1 MIIVR
6 LQISGFLSYN
16 ERVEID
22 FNDFT
27 LACISGEN
35 GAGKSSLLEAI
46 TWALFGEARRKD
58 DAVINLRA
66 KTAEVILDFDYE
78 GARYQVQRSKTRD
91 KSTLLEFR
99 MRSTDATWHALTE
112 ATMRATED
120 LIRRTLHL
128 DYETFINASFFLQ
141 GKADLFAQQRPGD
154 RKRILS
160 GILGLD
166 IWEEYREEAAR
177 RRREMENE
185 LALIRTQIE
194 DIDNELKLESE
205 RKAKLARLEKDLAD
219 KQALFDARKV
229 LLDQQ
234 RLIADRIAS
243 DQKQVEKQ
251 AAEVQRVRGE
261 LEEHRQNLEQRLQEQ
276 VNHRALVESE
286 DQVKR
291 EVAEWE
297 NSRQVLSQWDAVAV
311 NFHQYETQR
320 QAPVLII
327 ESERTR
333 LKTELDALTRKQVE
347 VQTLE
352 ESLPAL
358 QRQVDELAASVSA
371 LTEQLNARAD
381 IENEMHLLLDEK
393 AHTKAENIQLKIE
406 MDELKD
412 RISRL
417 QVISGAICPTC
428 EKPLNSDERERLLQ
442 DLEIR
447 GKTKGDTY
455 RENQKKAE
463 TWDARYREL
472 EMQLAGLQRAEAEL
486 KQQQR
491 QADFRAEEL
500 RKSQLEVNS
509 WHASGEKSLN
519 QLLATLRDS
528 SFALEARA
536 ELASIDEQLKA
547 LGYDAAAHEKARD
560 AELAGR
566 SSQDKLLKLEQAKS
580 ALSVLER
587 EITNLQ
593 KSIAAEES
601 RLAALMGDL
610 QTARE
615 KLQQESAN
623 LPDISQLE
631 AEYYAANREVN
642 SLQQEIGYTRNQVEV
657 LDSQRERKAELI
669 EEKTGLNDLIT
680 NLKTL
685 ERAFGKD
692 GIPALLIEQALPDIE
707 AHANEIL
714 DRLSAGEMSVKF
726 ETQREFK
733 DKKRDDRK
741 ETLDILIRDSAGER
755 PYELFSG
762 GEAFRVNFAIRL
774 ALSRVLSMRAG
785 ARLQTLV
792 IDEGFGSQDASGRQ
806 RLVEA
811 INLVGADFARILV
824 ITHLEELK
832 DAFPARIEVTKTH
845 EGSRVQVIA

>member
-1 MIIVR
+1 MILVR
-6 LQISGFLSYN
+6 MQISGFLSYN
-16 ERVEID
+16 ETIGID
-22 FNDFT
+22 FSDFN

-46 TWALFGEARRKD
+46 TWSLFGEARRKD

-99 MRSTDATWHALTE
+99 VRSADNTWRVLTE

-120 LIRRTLHL
+120 LIRRTLHM

-141 GKADLFAQQRPGD
+141 GRADQFAQQRPGD

-160 GILGLD
+160 GILGLE
-166 IWEEYREEAAR
+166 IWEEYREETAS
-177 RRREMENE
+177 RRREMETEISQIKN
-185 LALIRTQIE
+185 QIE
-194 DIDNELKLESE
+194 EIDNELKLEAE
-205 RKAKLARLEKDLAD
+205 RKAKLTQLEKNLAD
-219 KQALFDARKV
+219 KQDLFNARKA
-229 LLDQQ
+229 LLDRQ
-234 RLIADRIAS
+234 RLIADRVAS

-251 AAEVQRVRGE
+251 ASEVQRLRNE
-261 LEEHRQNLEQRLQEQ
+261 LDEHRQSLEQRLREQ
-276 VNHRALVESE
+276 LDHHLLIDSE
-286 DQVKR
+286 EAVKR
-291 EVAEWE
+291 EVTEWE
-297 NSRQVLSQWDAVAV
+297 NARQALAQWDAVASH
-311 NFHQYETQR
+311 FHEYESQR
-320 QAPVLII
+320 QAPLLII

-333 LKTELDALTRKQVE
+333 LKTELDGLTNKQVGIKAI
-347 VQTLE
+347 E
-352 ESLPAL
+352 ESLPAF
-358 QRQVDELAASVSA
+358 QHQVAELTTTVAG
-371 LTEQLNARAD
+371 LTEQLNKRAD
-381 IENEMHLLLDEK
+381 NESEMHRLLDEK
-393 AHTKAENIQLKIE
+393 AHAKAENIQLKAE
-406 MDELKD
+406 MDELKE
-412 RISRL
+412 RIAQL
-417 QVISGAICPTC
+417 EVISGAVCPTC
-428 EKPLNSDERERLLQ
+428 EKPLNIDERERLLQ
-442 DLEIR
+442 ELNVR
-447 GKTKGDTY
+447 GKTKGDAY
-455 RENQKKAE
+455 RENQKRVDACE
-463 TWDARYREL
+463 ARYREL
-472 EMQLAGLQRAEAEL
+472 EIQITNLQRAEHDL
-486 KQQQR
+486 KLQQR
-491 QADFRAEEL
+491 QLDFRAEEL
-500 RKSQLEVNS
+500 RKSQLEVAN
-509 WHASGEKSLN
+509 WHDGSEKTLN
-519 QLLATLRDS
+519 QLLQTLRDS
-528 SFALEARA
+528 SYALDARA
-536 ELASIDEQLKA
+536 QLAEIDGQLKA
-547 LGYDAAAHEKARD
+547 LGYDAAAHEKVRE

-566 SSQDKLLKLEQAKS
+566 SSQEKLIKLEQARS
-580 ALSVLER
+580 ALGVLER
-587 EITNLQ
+587 EIATLQ
-593 KSIAAEES
+593 KTIASEEKHLS
-601 RLAALMGDL
+601 GLNNDL
-610 QTARE
+610 QAARD
-615 KLQQESAN
+615 KLQLDSAN

-631 AEYYAANREVN
+631 AEYYSANKEVN
-642 SLQQEIGYTRNQVEV
+642 SIQQEIGYTRNQVDV
-657 LDSQRERKAELI
+657 LDKQRGQKAGLI
-669 EEKTGLNDLIT
+669 EQKSGLNEIIT

-774 ALSRVLSMRAG
+774 ALSRVLSLRAG

-811 INLVGADFARILV
+811 INLVGSDFAKILV

-832 DAFPARIEVTKTH
+832 DAFPARIEVTKSH